1 MGGTFESVRMWDQR
15 GLVRIAEGEQ
25 GLKKEEQ
32 NQWPEAGG
40 NGQVMKMRK
49 QPLRT
54 DLLGQSLSIIGLKPP
69 LSYNAMLTSISLA
82 KYRYHIL
89 QVDWCFQQ

>member
-1 MGGTFESVRMWDQR
+1 MAR
-15 GLVRIAEGEQ
+15 GWR
-25 GLKKEEQ
+25 K
-32 NQWPEAGG
+32 WPSDE
-40 NGQVMKMRK
+40 NEKK